1 MKSSVCLQLSL
12 SLLLISIVALSPS
25 QIQAENS
32 KTLTVLDL
40 RQSLEKDFSGSN
52 AYDAAK
58 AVGALQGIVN
68 REEPRLYVIYLPN
81 RMALE
86 RGFAIKQPCQ
96 DLFWFDWL
104 REEGRMLAE
113 YNIHETTDVW
123 EAIERF
129 QDDLAGLAVWDEEVP
144 ATSNVASTIAGAE

>member
-96 DLFWFDWL
+96 DLFWF
-104 REEGRMLAE
+104 
-113 YNIHETTDVW
+113 
-123 EAIERF
+123 
-129 QDDLAGLAVWDEEVP
+129 
-144 ATSNVASTIAGAE
+144 